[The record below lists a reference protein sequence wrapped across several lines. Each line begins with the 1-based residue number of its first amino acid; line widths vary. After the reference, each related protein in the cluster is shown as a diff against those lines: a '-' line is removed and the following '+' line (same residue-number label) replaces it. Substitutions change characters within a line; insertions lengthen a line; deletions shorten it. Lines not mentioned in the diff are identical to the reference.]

1 MNPNSEIFHTCPQG
15 KKYITTKSMYTMET
29 LFISGWREDEERQTE
44 KRTEG
49 KIKQEKRATHTEKMT
64 GESNRLRG
72 ISMFVKLLRSKSL
85 FWTKRN
91 KTLKMFNL

>member
-49 KIKQEKRATHTEKMT
+49 KIKQEKSSRNTPNSKEHRISVVKDTLYSGM
-64 GESNRLRG
+64 GRG
-72 ISMFVKLLRSKSL
+72 KKHCHRCLYFL
-85 FWTKRN
+85 
-91 KTLKMFNL
+91 